1 MRYGEEDEFV
11 RELEAAGKAD
21 LVVLVF
27 NLAATPEEENHGDV
41 IAGVRDWLAARQPR
55 GRSSSCS
62 SMKDRMPSGWSTD
75 GAAGRVAERR
85 DAWQQFVAAH
95 GLAAC
100 SVNLAAAGRVE
111 VPLEQVD
118 LLRGAVWQ
126 P

>member
-1 MRYGEEDEFV
+1 M
-11 RELEAAGKAD
+11 
-21 LVVLVF
+21 
-27 NLAATPEEENHGDV
+27 ATDD
-41 IAGVRDWLAARQPR
+41 A
-55 GRSSSCS
+55 
-62 SMKDRMPSGWSTD
+62 
-75 GAAGRVAERR
+75 AAGRVAERR
-85 DAWQQFVAAH
+85 DAWRQFVAAH